1 MVPTHMAMGVAAL
14 LLTALLWG
22 SNHVVARAVH
32 DTVPLSAL
40 VFWRWALALVLLTP
54 LAWHQIRRDREPLM
68 RQRREIAIG
77 GIVGVGLFSF
87 LLIGG
92 AYQSLALEVGMINA
106 TTPAWV
112 AVLAWGMGQSLP
124 GWRCWTG
131 LALAFTGTALI
142 LTQGSLAVLGALDIR
157 IGNLWSLLGAM
168 AFAWFS
174 LRIKVWSREI
184 GALSLTAAT
193 AWAGLLAVM
202 LPVYVMSLVL
212 GGAAFA
218 HETPDLPGAI
228 SAIAFIGLGPTL
240 LGNIGYLFGV
250 TVLGPQRAAAFIY
263 LSPVFSA
270 VLSVIWLGEVLHSY
284 HLIGFALIVAG
295 LILVNL
301 DRRQPASLPEK
312 ERSRQVST

>member
-1 MVPTHMAMGVAAL
+1 MTPARMALGVAAL

-32 DTVPLSAL
+32 EIVPLPAL
-40 VFWRWALALVLLTP
+40 VFWRWALALAVLTP
-54 LAWHQIRRDREPLM
+54 LAWRQMQRNREPLQ
-68 RQRREIAIG
+68 RQGREIAIG
-77 GIVGVGLFSF
+77 GIIGVGLFSF

-131 LALAFTGTALI
+131 LALAFAGTVLI
-142 LTQGSLAVLGALDIR
+142 LSQGSLAVLAALDIR

-174 LRIKVWSREI
+174 LRVKAWSREI
-184 GALSLTAAT
+184 GALSLTATT
-193 AWAGLLAVM
+193 AWAGILAVM
-202 LPVYVMSLVL
+202 LPVYIAWLL
-212 GGAAFA
+212 LDGAAFA
-218 HETPDLPGAI
+218 YEPSDLPSAI
-228 SAIAFIGLGPTL
+228 SAIAFTGLGPTL

-270 VLSVIWLGEVLHSY
+270 VLSVIWLGEILHLY
-284 HLIGFALIVAG
+284 HLVGFAFIVAG

-301 DRRQPASLPEK
+301 DQRKPTKSPERARQLSN
-312 ERSRQVST
+312 